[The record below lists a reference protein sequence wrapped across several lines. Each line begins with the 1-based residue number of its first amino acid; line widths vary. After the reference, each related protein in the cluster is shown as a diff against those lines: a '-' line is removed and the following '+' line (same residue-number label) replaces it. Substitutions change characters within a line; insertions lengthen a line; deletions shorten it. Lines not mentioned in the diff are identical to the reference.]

1 MDIKKGV
8 VKAFNGTEYTA
19 TVQLAGSQSVWLY
32 KVPVARN
39 IGSSEMMSGRKC
51 AVVFFDES
59 NRDDA
64 VVVGV
69 YT

>member
-1 MDIKKGV
+1 MEMKKGV
-8 VKAFNGTEYTA
+8 VKAFNSTAYTA

-39 IGSSEMMSGRKC
+39 IGSSEMTAGRNC

-69 YT
+69 YG